1 MRVVNDTNVVVS
13 AALKNRTPEEV
24 ILFIAGQEDFEW
36 IVLPAIVEEYNEVL
50 YGSHIKI
57 RTRESVPPAFLQGEC
72 LNCEPVSCVFCI

>member
-50 YGSHIKI
+50 YGSHIKKWM
-57 RTRESVPPAFLQGEC
+57 
-72 LNCEPVSCVFCI
+72 FCQYRLLKLGGF